1 VENKELRTF
10 SESLPV
16 RRPGDFIHR
25 VGADAHLT
33 EEEAGVQDLTVAA
46 AEAVVAD
53 QDPAVV
59 VEALQGPAGTDRKQ
73 ILFKIY
79 ERPGNIPGLFFSKW
93 KNQDSS
99 ITTFI

>member
-16 RRPGDFIHR
+16 RRPGDFIHP

-33 EEEAGVQDLTVAA
+33 EEEVGVQDLMVAV
-46 AEAVVAD
+46 AEAVVAV

-59 VEALQGPAGTDRKQ
+59 VEVLQGQAGTDRKKYYSKYMKGLVCYQ
-73 ILFKIY
+73 AFSFQSGKIRIL
-79 ERPGNIPGLFFSKW
+79 
-93 KNQDSS
+93 Q
-99 ITTFI
+99 